1 MAIIC
6 RRNAERIDVVNPI
19 STLDRIRRTGR
30 IMRLVVSTLLAFIPL
45 AVILSTLVAP
55 NVLLGIGAVR
65 ATGLAA
71 APEGL
76 PIRLMAFAA
85 VALHAAVLCWGLWHL
100 RSTFAEHVEGR
111 IFSGPA
117 ARHFRLFATAS
128 LIVAATRP
136 LLGLVLSIIL
146 TLEQRPQHLAISISS
161 DDVLAILISIL
172 FLVIARIMEEGAR
185 LADENASFV

>member
-1 MAIIC
+1 MSAT
-6 RRNAERIDVVNPI
+6 
-19 STLDRIRRTGR
+19 STFDRIRRTGR
-30 IMRLVVSTLLAFIPL
+30 IMQHIVSMLLVLIPL

-55 NVLLGIGAVR
+55 NVLLGLGAVR
-65 ATGLAA
+65 ATGLTA
-71 APEGL
+71 APESPAL
-76 PIRLMAFAA
+76 RLSAFAA

-111 IFSGPA
+111 VFSGAA

-136 LLGLVLSIIL
+136 LLGMVLSIIL
-146 TLEQRPQHLAISISS
+146 TFELRPQHLAISISS
-161 DDVLAILISIL
+161 DDVLAILVGVL
-172 FLVIARIMEEGAR
+172 FLVIARVMEEGAR